1 MININKKIQEFNK
14 NGFTIINVFNDQKF
28 KILNDL
34 IKNKIYSYCN
44 IKSDLEKDEYPLK
57 YYHDWFLKKKLI
69 MIGYVVESK
78 DIFTQILKFQIFLKN
93 LVINYFLKSLG
104 VKNYSM
110 WDDSFGFIG
119 FRMIRPNY
127 NDGYPLSCKSM
138 GFAKK

>member
-78 DIFTQILKFQIFLKN
+78 DIFTQILKFQIFLKK
-93 LVINYFLKSLG
+93 I
-104 VKNYSM
+104 
-110 WDDSFGFIG
+110 
-119 FRMIRPNY
+119 
-127 NDGYPLSCKSM
+127 
-138 GFAKK
+138 